1 MRALDRDGTKLAYQ
15 ESGAGDPPFVF
26 VHGWTCDHTSFAPQ
40 VEHFEPTHR
49 VLAVDLRGHGRSD
62 APEQEYT
69 IPGFADDV
77 AWLCREVGVDAAIF
91 VGHSMGGTVVLEL
104 AARHP
109 ELVTAVVMIDAAPI
123 VATPEMATASADVV
137 AAFAGPAPDVARA
150 AIAEHAVAEI
160 RDAALRARM
169 LQVMTSVPHHVAA
182 SCVGHM
188 GEWDGEAA
196 ARASAVPALHIGA
209 DSPINDATALR
220 RLNPLIRTGQTVGA
234 GHFNQLD
241 ASDQVHA
248 MIDRFLEVALVQP
261 PTT

>member
-1 MRALDRDGTKLAYQ
+1 MRALDRDGTKLAYE
-15 ESGAGDPPFVF
+15 ESGAGEPPFVF

-40 VEHFEPTHR
+40 VEHFERGHR
-49 VLAVDLRGHGRSD
+49 VLAVDLRGHGESD
-62 APEQEYT
+62 APGQDYT

-77 AWLCREVGVDAAIF
+77 AWLCREVGIDRAVF

-109 ELVTAVVMIDAAPI
+109 ELAIAVIMIDAAPI
-123 VATPEMATASADVV
+123 VALPDMATASADVA
-137 AAFAGPAPDVARA
+137 AAFAGPEPDAART

-160 RDAALRARM
+160 RDDALRART
-169 LQVMTSVPHHVAA
+169 LAVMTSVPQHVAA
-182 SCVGHM
+182 SCIAHM

-196 ARASAVPALHIGA
+196 TRACVVPALHIGA

-220 RLNPLIRTGQTVGA
+220 ALNPRIRTGQTVGA

-241 ASDQVHA
+241 AADQVNA
-248 MIDRFLEVALVQP
+248 MIDRFIEVARVQAP
-261 PTT
+261 AT